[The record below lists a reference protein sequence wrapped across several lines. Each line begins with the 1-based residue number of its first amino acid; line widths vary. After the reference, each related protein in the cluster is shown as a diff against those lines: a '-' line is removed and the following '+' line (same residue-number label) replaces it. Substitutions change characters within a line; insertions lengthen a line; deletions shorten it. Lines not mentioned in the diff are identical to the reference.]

1 MLWAVSSLVHFDF
14 SADLLSLDR
23 QNQMQED
30 MKLWDSVC
38 GSRWFK
44 NTSIG
49 SYICTPFRVWL
60 TNDDPS
66 TL

>member
-30 MKLWDSVC
+30 MKLWDSV
-38 GSRWFK
+38 
-44 NTSIG
+44 
-49 SYICTPFRVWL
+49 VW
-60 TNDDPS
+60 
-66 TL
+66 